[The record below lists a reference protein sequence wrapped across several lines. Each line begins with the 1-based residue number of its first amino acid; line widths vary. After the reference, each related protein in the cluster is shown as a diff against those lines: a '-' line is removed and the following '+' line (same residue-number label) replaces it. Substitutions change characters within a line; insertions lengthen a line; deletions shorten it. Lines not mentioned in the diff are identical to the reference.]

1 MGFFKSARGSHVAE
15 FSVILPILIF
25 ITVGGLVL
33 SLTVWSKI
41 VVTDAAREGARYEA
55 LNMGEAQIKVDEVL
69 TDGHLDVANLDSVDV
84 VKNANY
90 VTVTVKYSQPS
101 IVPLLPEL
109 IGGNAWNNT
118 FQIQSS
124 QVFKIEKP

>member
-1 MGFFKSARGSHVAE
+1 MRFFRSTRGSHVAE
-15 FSVILPILIF
+15 FSVILPFLIF

-55 LNMGEAQIKVDEVL
+55 LNMGSAQTKVDEVL
-69 TDGHLDVANLDSVDV
+69 ADGNLDVVNLQSVDV
-84 VKNANY
+84 VRNANY
-90 VTVTVKYSQPS
+90 ITVTVKYNQPS
-101 IVPLLPEL
+101 IIPLLPEL
-109 IGGNAWNNT
+109 VGGDAWNNT
-118 FQIQSS
+118 FLIQSS